1 MWFWN
6 ALKIENCAAQQVHSQ
21 GLCFMWIHVETTFE
35 HQRALEKETER
46 AMILQEINYRHS
58 SFLTVN
64 QETNTSMLPGWAT
77 WTIFLVARGQ
87 VLRLK
92 STALSLCPPL
102 RSRLTF
108 PSFTDA
114 VSFFLFLQSNLTC
127 KWFEV
132 AANKNHTIFRD
143 GHGIRE
149 ILKNKAILD
158 SQEKNERKA
167 QPNLWCWLTTSTRV
181 KSQLNSVKSHK

>member
-35 HQRALEKETER
+35 HQSALEKETER

-64 QETNTSMLPGWAT
+64 QETNTSMSPGWTT

-87 VLRLK
+87 VLRRK

-102 RSRLTF
+102 RSRLTS
-108 PSFTDA
+108 PSFTEA
-114 VSFFLFLQSNLTC
+114 VSFFCFCNPTWLASDSKLQPIKITQLFGTGTGYG
-127 KWFEV
+127 KF
-132 AANKNHTIFRD
+132 K
-143 GHGIRE
+143 
-149 ILKNKAILD
+149 K
-158 SQEKNERKA
+158 
-167 QPNLWCWLTTSTRV
+167 TRQFWNP
-181 KSQLNSVKSHK
+181 K